1 VHAVGNQRVTFSA
14 GVADS
19 SRFGKAEL
27 IEAADHALLEAKAQ
41 GRNRIV
47 EALPPIVPG

>member
-1 VHAVGNQRVTFSA
+1 MNSALGNA
-14 GVADS
+14 GQAQL
-19 SRFGKAEL
+19 F
-27 IEAADHALLEAKAQ
+27 EAKAL